1 MLKKIYQELVTIR
14 KELQD
19 IKNILKPN
27 SVDVFIGEKNLV
39 ISLKMFQTI
48 RMKEEK
54 QMVVKD
60 IEKFKALCRPVI
72 DYIAE
77 NGDPYTEVHI
87 SMDSINVT
95 SVECGI
101 PLMDDG
107 D

>member
-1 MLKKIYQELVTIR
+1 MLKKIYQELVVIR

-19 IKNILKPN
+19 IKNILKPDFA
-27 SVDVFIGEKNLV
+27 DVFIDGKK
-39 ISLKMFQTI
+39 ISGV
-48 RMKEEK
+48 E

-60 IEKFKALCRPVI
+60 IEKFKALRKPVI

-87 SMDSINVT
+87 SMDKIDVT